1 MNQYKTSEQQ
11 RAAARLYYH
20 TNIKNNPHKMLL
32 RRDYNKLYY
41 QNKNK
46 KFTRPGRPHN
56 IRCEEPI
63 PFAQRYSDNIVITL
77 N

>member
-1 MNQYKTSEQQ
+1 MQQ
-11 RAAARLYYH
+11 
-20 TNIKNNPHKMLL
+20 

-56 IRCEEPI
+56 IRYEEPI

>member
-20 TNIKNNPHKMLL
+20 TNIKNNPHKMYRERLAS
-32 RRDYNKLYY
+32 
-41 QNKNK
+41 
-46 KFTRPGRPHN
+46 GN
-56 IRCEEPI
+56 IAILGIRAP
-63 PFAQRYSDNIVITL
+63 QYSN